1 MNFFFK
7 LTLTLSSSL
16 SPLSPLP
23 PTVRT
28 HTHTCT
34 RTQGLREADRAT
46 TALTYLTAPP
56 DAVPADRVYKGSRAA
71 KPATPSRHGGETVFP
86 RLGVTVHPT
95 VGKALVFSGTSDEG
109 WCDPLAIHESVPVQ
123 GDAWRKLIVQKWCV
137 CSVRTVFCSLHVV
150 LTVPLL
156 PSMLLHIHTHT
167 TCRYVPKAVSDE
179 EQERV
184 HEMRALGHVDDG
196 RAFVLCDASNSC
208 REYWTLAKA
217 WRKKR
222 EAGEASG
229 RDEL

>member
-1 MNFFFK
+1 MVRLLCSN
-7 LTLTLSSSL
+7 SL
-16 SPLSPLP
+16 LQSTRRANRPSPPIDAFA
-23 PTVRT
+23 
-28 HTHTCT
+28 HT
-34 RTQGLREADRAT
+34 
-46 TALTYLTAPP
+46 
-56 DAVPADRVYKGSRAA
+56 
-71 KPATPSRHGGETVFP
+71 
-86 RLGVTVHPT
+86 
-95 VGKALVFSGTSDEG
+95 
-109 WCDPLAIHESVPVQ
+109 
-123 GDAWRKLIVQKWCV
+123 
-137 CSVRTVFCSLHVV
+137 
-150 LTVPLL
+150 
-156 PSMLLHIHTHT
+156 HTHT